1 MDSFLIVDDEDM
13 NFIWDTI
20 QKQQIVF
27 HPEIAPT
34 GRIDYQKFFASKR
47 KKPFILVFDRNIFS
61 SLLKF
66 CERGCLK
73 SKEEVQLV
81 GLIMTWAE
89 LNDSGISAGLAVK
102 EGASQLKSQ

>member
-34 GRIDYQKFFASKR
+34 GRIDY
-47 KKPFILVFDRNIFS
+47 
-61 SLLKF
+61 
-66 CERGCLK
+66 
-73 SKEEVQLV
+73 
-81 GLIMTWAE
+81 
-89 LNDSGISAGLAVK
+89 
-102 EGASQLKSQ
+102 